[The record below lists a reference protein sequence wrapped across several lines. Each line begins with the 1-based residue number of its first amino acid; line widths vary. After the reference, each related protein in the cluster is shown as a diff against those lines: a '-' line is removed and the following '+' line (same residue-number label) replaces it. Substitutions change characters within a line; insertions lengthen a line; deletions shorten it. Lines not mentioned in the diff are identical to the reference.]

1 MASKALYDLTLK
13 ISANTAEL
21 KRGLEESN
29 RRIKSFHDDVADKI
43 GKVKNIFLGA
53 AAAIGG
59 IETVL
64 NVVKTGFNATGKG
77 ADFLEQKTAVLK
89 ATFVEFSKSITDLKF
104 TGLIVDL
111 TNSARAAEDFV
122 KQMDNINTALSD
134 LSIRQ
139 SSLQARLSE
148 LRYKQVEGTLTT
160 EEQKELINA
169 QENLFNEQKAVY
181 DRALQEQIEYIAK
194 KNYIDKETFS
204 VETLEKGAAERS
216 DFFKQLSKEDY
227 KKWQDTTVNQF
238 KQFQDDL
245 GKKYYHWKWVKP
257 AGFIFPIPVKVPDED
272 KIKKELDRFIKNL
285 TPAQQLE
292 IFENVLASPEE
303 YNAYIN
309 YLKKINDLEREYY
322 ETLKKEKNLKS
333 TPPTPPTPTTPPKE
347 EPEFTKIAPPPVIKD
362 TKTLSLARPINE
374 MINTLQLV
382 PMKMGEIHNYWAE
395 ILTEMSSLTLD
406 FTDVIGGLGD
416 AITNAA
422 EDGKVSFG
430 EMMDI
435 ITQTALRTIPV
446 LGALAAAN
454 IISEESRKGL
464 VGIFTGVAALT
475 ALMGLWTKFVKDK
488 NKYFTGTSYASG
500 GWSLVGE
507 AGPELVNIPRGSRVL
522 SALETQN
529 ALIGGKATF
538 VLRNDVLVAAIE
550 RHNKFKRSYA

>member
-1 MASKALYDLTLK
+1 
-13 ISANTAEL
+13 
-21 KRGLEESN
+21 
-29 RRIKSFHDDVADKI
+29 
-43 GKVKNIFLGA
+43 
-53 AAAIGG
+53 
-59 IETVL
+59 
-64 NVVKTGFNATGKG
+64 
-77 ADFLEQKTAVLK
+77 
-89 ATFVEFSKSITDLKF
+89 
-104 TGLIVDL
+104 
-111 TNSARAAEDFV
+111 
-122 KQMDNINTALSD
+122 MDNINTALSD

-148 LRYKQVEGTLTT
+148 LRYKQVEGTLT
-160 EEQKELINA
+160 EKEQEELINA

-216 DFFKQLSKEDY
+216 DIFKQSSKEDY

-245 GKKYYHWKWVKP
+245 RKKYSHWEWVKLE
-257 AGFIFPIPVKVPDED
+257 GFIFPIPVKVPDED
-272 KIKKELDRFIKNL
+272 KIKEELDRFIKNL

-322 ETLKKEKNLKS
+322 ETLRKEKNLKS
-333 TPPTPPTPTTPPKE
+333 TPPTPTTPPKE

-382 PMKMGEIHNYWAE
+382 PMKMGETHNYWAE

-406 FTDVIGGLGD
+406 FTAVIGGLGD

-454 IISEESRKGL
+454 IISTESHKGL
-464 VGIFTGVAALT
+464 VGIFTATAAL
-475 ALMGLWTKFVKDK
+475 ASFIGLWGKFVKS
-488 NKYFTGTSYASG
+488 NNYFTGTNFASG